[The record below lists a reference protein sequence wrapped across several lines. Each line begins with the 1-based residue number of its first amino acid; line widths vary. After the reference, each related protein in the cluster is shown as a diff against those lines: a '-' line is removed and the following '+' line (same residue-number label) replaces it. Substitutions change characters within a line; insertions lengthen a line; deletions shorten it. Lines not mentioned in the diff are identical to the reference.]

1 MFALPTET
9 LVELSRWQ
17 FALTAMYHF
26 IMVPLTL
33 GLSWILFIM
42 ESVYVMTGR
51 QVYKDMTR
59 FWGKLFGINFALGV
73 TTGIT
78 MEFQFGTNW
87 AYYSH
92 YVGDIFGAPL
102 AIEGLMAFF
111 LESTFVGLFFFGWDR
126 LSKQAHLLTT
136 FLVALGSNLSAL
148 WILVANA
155 WMQNPVGAEFNPVTM
170 RMELASFA
178 DLFFNPVAQ
187 VKFVHTVAAGY
198 VTASM
203 FVLGVSALYL
213 LKGRDV
219 AFARRSFAVAV
230 GFGLASVCSVIVLG
244 DESGY
249 EVGQVQ
255 KVKLATMEA
264 AWDTEPPPAS
274 FTIFGF
280 PDQEAQ
286 TTRGE
291 IKVPWLGGLI
301 VTRSLDKS
309 IKGIKQMVEESEV
322 RIEKGAKAYGLLQT
336 LRAGDTSPALL
347 QEFNDLKRHLGYGL
361 LLKRYTS
368 KVTDATPEQVH
379 RAALDTIP
387 NVGVMFWSFRIMVGL
402 GFYMLALIAVSFYFC
417 AKRVFDQKR
426 WLLKL
431 IVCSMPAPWIA
442 AELGWI
448 VAEYGR
454 QPWSIGEVLP
464 TLLAS
469 STLSAW
475 DLIGSI
481 AAIVLLYTGFMIAAA
496 YLMVKYVRLGPS
508 SLHTGRYFFEQP
520 KAAL

>member
-51 QVYKDMTR
+51 EIYKDMTR

-111 LESTFVGLFFFGWDR
+111 LESTFVGLFFFGWNR
-126 LSKQAHLLTT
+126 LSKPAHLLTT

-203 FVLGVSALYL
+203 FVLGVSSLYL
-213 LKGRDV
+213 LKGRDP

-280 PDQEAQ
+280 PDQDAQ
-286 TTRGE
+286 ITRSE

-301 VTRSLDKS
+301 VTRSLDKP
-309 IKGIKQMVEESEV
+309 IKGVKQLVAENEA
-322 RIEKGAKAYGLLQT
+322 RIQEGVKAYGLLQQM
-336 LRAGDTSPALL
+336 RGGDTSSAVL
-347 QEFNDLKRHLGYGL
+347 QEFNRIKPSLGYGL
-361 LLKRYTS
+361 LVKRYTDQ
-368 KVTDATPEQVH
+368 VTDATPEQIH

-387 NVGVMFWSFRIMVGL
+387 NVAVMFWSFRIMVGL
-402 GFYMLALIAVSFYFC
+402 GFYMLALVATAAYFC
-417 AKRVFDQKR
+417 ARRVFHQKR
-426 WLLKL
+426 WLLKT
-431 IVCSMPAPWIA
+431 IVFSMPAPWIA

-454 QPWSIGEVLP
+454 QPWTIGEVLP
-464 TLLAS
+464 TLLS
-469 STLSAW
+469 TSTLSTG

-481 AAIVLLYTGFMIAAA
+481 IALVVLYTAFMIAAA
-496 YLMVKYVRLGPS
+496 YLMVKFVRLGPS
-508 SLHTGRYFFEQP
+508 SLHTGRYFFEQQ
-520 KAAL
+520 KAA